1 MTARQKEK
9 LDEWMAT
16 SEAAIVLGVSVRRVH
31 QMTDEGKLRRFVLTS
46 RFSLVHR
53 EDVATLAADPD
64 RSKTGPKS
72 ISAN

>member
-16 SEAAIVLGVSVRRVH
+16 SEAATVLGVSVRRVH
-31 QMTDEGKLRRFVLTS
+31 QMVDEGKLRRFVLTS
-46 RFSLVHR
+46 RFWLVHR

>member
-16 SEAAIVLGVSVRRVH
+16 SEAATVLGVSVRRVH
-31 QMTDEGKLRRFVLTS
+31 QMVDEGKLRRFVLTS
-46 RFSLVHR
+46 RFWLVHR
-53 EDVATLAADPD
+53 EDVAILAADPD

>member
-1 MTARQKEK
+1 MPARQKEK
-9 LDEWMAT
+9 LDNWMPV
-16 SEAAIVLGVSVRRVH
+16 SEAATVLGVSVRRVH

-53 EDVATLAADPD
+53 EDVATLAADPE

-72 ISAN
+72 ISTN